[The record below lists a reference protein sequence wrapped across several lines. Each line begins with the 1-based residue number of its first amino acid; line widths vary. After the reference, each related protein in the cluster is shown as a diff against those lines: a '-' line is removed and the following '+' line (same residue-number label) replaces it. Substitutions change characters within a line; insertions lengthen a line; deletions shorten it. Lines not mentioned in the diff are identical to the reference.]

1 MATTSDP
8 WGRTPLTAEGLASL
22 DHPLSLSDFN
32 QDAGGFWRIVRGQ
45 KTYDPREWFDAGGT
59 FTGTGTQPGD
69 RAGQDQGFF
78 KTGMHWNWEKG
89 QWENPTNWANVI
101 GLAAAGGVGGAFAA
115 PIIAG
120 ALGGGGAAAGG
131 GVGLGET
138 GAVTGLG
145 GSGFGTGAGLGY
157 AAVAPSVGE
166 VVGASGG
173 IGTLSGTTPVLE
185 GVAAGPGAI
194 TAPSVGEAVGGTGLA
209 TGGPTGYVG
218 ADILGTE
225 AASTAPGLASYP
237 TLASVAN
244 AGPVAG
250 SAGGGAGITGALAP
264 TVGGASTA
272 TKILQGVT
280 GTGGGAAGAYSWLGP
295 VVGATLNTIGL
306 QQQIGATKDAAQT
319 QADALKYAADAQA
332 KAAADSLAFQR
343 AQAAY
348 NAQVAESTRAANYG
362 QWAAK
367 QQQLGSVGQALGLP
381 ARAIPA
387 YVPLP
392 PDASLSPGTPA
403 APSAGTPAAPPA
415 APPIGITDPGQG
427 GNATAT
433 APTTATP
440 AGADA
445 AWWNAQ
451 DPRGSVA
458 KLFGGAAPTSQA
470 ILDRKAQIE
479 AAGGQVSPPNAE
491 GVTSKIYL
499 PGVGWTRILDG
510 GVAGGPGGG
519 QGTGW
524 TYVPQGPSGG
534 GGAPGATAP
543 RLATGNT
550 DALGAISPYLLD
562 PTQATGR
569 IALPRYQPLGAVGS
583 YV

>member
-1 MATTSDP
+1 
-8 WGRTPLTAEGLASL
+8 L
-22 DHPLSLSDFN
+22 
-32 QDAGGFWRIVRGQ
+32 
-45 KTYDPREWFDAGGT
+45 
-59 FTGTGTQPGD
+59 
-69 RAGQDQGFF
+69 
-78 KTGMHWNWEKG
+78 
-89 QWENPTNWANVI
+89 I
-101 GLAAAGGVGGAFAA
+101 G
-115 PIIAG
+115 G

-166 VVGASGG
+166 VVGAGG
-173 IGTLSGTTPVLE
+173 GFGTLSGTTPALE

-194 TAPSVGEAVGGTGLA
+194 SAPSVGEAVGGTGLA
-209 TGGPTGYVG
+209 TGGETGYVG

-237 TLASVAN
+237 TVAGIAN

-250 SAGGGAGITGALAP
+250 GAASGAVPAGLAP
-264 TVGGASTA
+264 TVGGGSTA
-272 TKILQGVT
+272 MNIIRGAT
-280 GTGGGAAGAYSWLGP
+280 GTGGGTAGAYSWLGP
-295 VVGATLNTIGL
+295 VVNGALSVYNTK
-306 QQQIGATKDAAQT
+306 QQTDASAAASDKQLEAT
-319 QADALKYAADAQA
+319 KYAADAQA

-343 AQAAY
+343 QQADY
-348 NAQVAESTRAANYG
+348 NAQVAESTRSANYD

-367 QQQLGSVGQALGLP
+367 QRQLGSVGDALGLP

-387 YVPLP
+387 YVPIP
-392 PDASLSPGTPA
+392 ASGLGAPSGVVAPGAGGAPA
-403 APSAGTPAAPPA
+403 APADPTRV
-415 APPIGITDPGQG
+415 GITDPGQG
-427 GNATAT
+427 GSATAT
-433 APTTATP
+433 PP
-440 AGADA
+440 AGANA
-445 AWWNAQ
+445 AWWNPA
-451 DPRGSVA
+451 DPKGSVA
-458 KLFGGAAPTSQA
+458 ALFGGAAPTSQA
-470 ILDRKAQIE
+470 ILARKAQIE

-499 PGVGWTRILDG
+499 PGVGWTRVLDG

-519 QGTGW
+519 TGTGW
-524 TYVPQGPSGG
+524 TYVPQSASAG